1 MAFVAGLG
9 LDRAAFE
16 EVSQFAVECHKK
28 SFSCTVRRSIAL
40 LDCFFFGHVLAL
52 FGFAIIARPWLPIL
66 STPGIHP
73 DLAGSIGSLRH
84 AARRR
89 LRNRRIRANVLFIC
103 FDPI

>member
-1 MAFVAGLG
+1 MAFVAELG

-52 FGFAIIARPWLPIL
+52 IWFCHSSATLASNTFRSWYLPRL
-66 STPGIHP
+66 GWFYRQPP
-73 DLAGSIGSLRH
+73 
-84 AARRR
+84 ARRATSAQEWADLGQR
-89 LRNRRIRANVLFIC
+89 TF
-103 FDPI
+103 